1 MALNR
6 ITRLVGISIMLP
18 LVLIALNQA
27 RTEHFRGHVDVT
39 VGQLSDRAV
48 RGQKAFNENCAA
60 CHGVNGAGTQVGP
73 PLIHDIYNPGHHSNE
88 SFNRAVT
95 SGVQQHHWPYGD
107 MPPQKHVRFVDM
119 IDILTFVRE
128 VQQQNGI
135 TYRKHRM

>member
-6 ITRLVGISIMLP
+6 ITILACSITL
-18 LVLIALNQA
+18 LFVLNQA
-27 RTEHFRGHVDVT
+27 TAEHFRGHVDVT

-48 RGQKAFNENCAA
+48 SGQKTFNENCAD
-60 CHGVNGAGTQVGP
+60 CHGVNGAGTNVGP

-95 SGVQQHHWPYGD
+95 NGVQQHHWPYGD
-107 MPPQKHVRFVDM
+107 MPPQKHIRFVDM